1 MVGEDTV
8 FTHNRND
15 VRCNTHGYNIQQRNQ
30 VVELDTVT
38 DSECLHKL
46 ETDSTTGKVSVRV
59 RIVQAFGVQNSYGRR
74 KHIIRYMMIA
84 DDEINP
90 FLFGISDFFYCFNST
105 IEYNNQSYTGFC
117 GVVHSF
123 FRNAIPFIVSVGYV
137 IIKVRIELLNK
148 LVDQCYGSSTVYV
161 IISIN

>member
-1 MVGEDTV
+1 M
-8 FTHNRND
+8 
-15 VRCNTHGYNIQQRNQ
+15 
-30 VVELDTVT
+30 VELDTIT

-46 ETDSTTGKVSVRV
+46 EADSTTGKVSVRI

-90 FLFGISDFFYCFNST
+90 FLFGISDFLYCFNST

-117 GVVHSF
+117 GIVHSF
-123 FRNAIPFIVSVGYV
+123 LEMPYPSLYRSGM
-137 IIKVRIELLNK
+137 
-148 LVDQCYGSSTVYV
+148 
-161 IISIN
+161 

>member
-1 MVGEDTV
+1 M
-8 FTHNRND
+8 
-15 VRCNTHGYNIQQRNQ
+15 
-30 VVELDTVT
+30 ELDTVT

-46 ETDSTTGKVSVRV
+46 ETDSTTGKVGVRV
-59 RIVQAFGVQNSYGRR
+59 RVVQAFGVQYSYGRR